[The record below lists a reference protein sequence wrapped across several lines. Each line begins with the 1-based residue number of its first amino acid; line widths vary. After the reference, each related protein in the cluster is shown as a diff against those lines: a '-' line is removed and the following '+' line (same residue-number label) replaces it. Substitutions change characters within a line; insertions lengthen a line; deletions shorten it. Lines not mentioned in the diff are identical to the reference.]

1 MINSVRNTVLSII
14 NKNNY
19 GYISPSD
26 FNLFAK
32 QAQLDLFDEYFF
44 NYNQQINEENARVS
58 GTGYA
63 NIKLGYEEVIDTFSV
78 TAFLTQKTLGTSTY
92 FLPTVATTGSD
103 YYLLNKVLCYSGGN
117 LLGEAEK
124 VTHNKITLLNSSLLT
139 TPNTTFPAYTQ
150 EGDSIT
156 IFPSSINA
164 GGDVQA
170 QYIRYPKDPKWT
182 YVTLYNGEPL
192 FDQSAS
198 DYQDF
203 ELPIDDTNDL
213 VAKIL
218 QYAGLSIREKEVVQ
232 YGLQDEQL
240 LDNQK

>member
-1 MINSVRNTVLSII
+1 MINSVRNTVLAII

-78 TAFLTQKTLGTSTY
+78 TSFLTQKTLGTSVY
-92 FLPTVATTGSD
+92 YLPSTTTTGTD
-103 YYLLNKVLCYSGGN
+103 YYLLNKVLCYSAGN
-117 LLGEAEK
+117 FLGEAEK
-124 VTHNKITLLNSSLLT
+124 VTHSKITQLNNSILT
-139 TPNTTFPAYTQ
+139 APNTIFPAYTQ

-156 IFPSSINA
+156 IFPTTINS
-164 GGDVQA
+164 GQDVQA

-182 YVTLYNGEPL
+182 YVNLYNGEPL
-192 FDQSAS
+192 FDQSAA

-203 ELPIDDTNDL
+203 ELPIDDGNDL
-213 VAKIL
+213 VARIL
-218 QYAGLSIREKEVVQ
+218 QYAGISIREKDVFEF
-232 YGLQDEQL
+232 GKLEEQQ

>member
-1 MINSVRNTVLSII
+1 MINSVRNTVLAII

-26 FNLFAK
+26 
-32 QAQLDLFDEYFF
+32 
-44 NYNQQINEENARVS
+44 YNQQINEENARLS

-78 TAFLTQKTLGTSTY
+78 TEFLTQKTLSTSTY
-92 FLPTVATTGSD
+92 FLPSTTTTGSE
-103 YYLLNKVLCYSGGN
+103 YYLLNKVLCYSAGN

-139 TPNTTFPAYTQ
+139 TPNTSFPAYTQ

-156 IFPSSINA
+156 IFPTTINTA
-164 GGDVQA
+164 GDVQA

-182 YVTLYNGEPL
+182 YITLYNGEPM
-192 FDQSAS
+192 FDQTAA

-203 ELPIDDTNDL
+203 ELPIDDSNDL

-218 QYAGLSIREKEVVQ
+218 QYAGVSIREADVVQ
-232 YGLQDEQL
+232 YGLTDEQQQ
-240 LDNQK
+240 DQMK